1 MRVSENKLVLV
12 VDASPARLKKICTAI
27 EKHGFKTLR
36 TSNGIM
42 ALFPHATVDA
52 VRAAIAMQKEMT
64 TYNKHRARC
73 DYPPIRFGIG
83 IHLGDTII
91 GTIGENERMD
101 VTVISDAV
109 NIASRLESMTKEYE
123 AEILVSGQVARA
135 IVSLSVLNCIG
146 AHLRRH
152 QRSYF
157 FR

>member
-42 ALFPHATVDA
+42 ALFPHAA

-73 DYPPIRFGIG
+73 DYPPIRIGIG
-83 IHLGDTII
+83 IHFGDTII

-109 NIASRLESMTKEYE
+109 NIASRLESMTKEYA
-123 AEILVSGQVARA
+123 AEILVSGQVARP